1 MAIPIYDKYSNV
13 REAVARPDKP
23 VHGLSSTQIE
33 DMNARFSSF
42 MPSITKTAS
51 SSSSLQDM
59 FADDLPRG
67 ASWDPRRQ
75 AQSTQQGLGGGRQL
89 TTVQQPYQPEFASP
103 DRQQYPV
110 HRILANRYW
119 RLFYKL
125 DPVIGNCVDLYG
137 DLPWSNFELTGEG
150 IEGEIRQQ
158 YEYMCRETQL
168 LAMLPQIVKE
178 FLVVG
183 EAIPHTFFDE
193 EKGVF
198 THVALHNPDQMEVID
213 APFIKMDPV
222 LEFIPDDR
230 LRSILTSDQPSL
242 RKIREKMPPELINRL
257 NARQNIPLSTLNA
270 TFIPRKLHPY
280 DTRGTSMISR
290 MWRVLMLEDAVFNAT
305 IQTARRHAAPLKV
318 AKLGNAQT
326 GWIPPP
332 EQEKRLL
339 ELLAQAE
346 LDPNAWLV
354 YHYGIAFETVGTTD
368 KVMSVNREW
377 DIIERIKLVAM
388 GISKSFL
395 HGEVS
400 YASSAT
406 GLQVF
411 LQRLKSM
418 RMFFEQKW
426 LYPKFFRPIAE
437 INGWIKPKPSE
448 VNHRYRV
455 KRSARE
461 LEEQNAYIVPKIV
474 WDKSLD
480 PQVNSELIAAMTSL
494 ESLGVKFSKTTKM
507 AAVGYSFEEETKK
520 TQREIEF
527 EKQFLPALPGAAPAG
542 GAPGGGGGGMGG
554 MPPDGVEE
562 DDGDAQTPPGLDGAP
577 PPGVNAPPAP
587 PAPGGAALE
596 LDADGEGPSVSDL
609 NKPRPEKSSH
619 DNLKSEIWNEDKYG
633 NWHSEEV
640 SDLISLLEIGE
651 TDSAFWH
658 QLSIDQAF
666 KAAAQIADSDSMWNC
681 IDEYLISQGYP
692 EKDIRELQ
700 FILEKEGVLMAPET
714 HDMLVNIEDG
724 LPDDA
729 GQLSDN
735 QFASV
740 VAKLIAKSKN
750 KITTDSSNF
759 LSGFEAPDT
768 SKLNGDITKLIA
780 KKKKSKKIK

>member
-1 MAIPIYDKYSNV
+1 MGINIYDKNVNV
-13 REAVARPDKP
+13 REAASRPDAP
-23 VHGLSSTQIE
+23 SMTHGMTTAQVNDLHQ
-33 DMNARFSSF
+33 RFSSF
-42 MPSITKTAS
+42 MPSLTAQANPS
-51 SSSSLQDM
+51 NNFRNLFQG
-59 FADDLPRG
+59 DLPSG
-67 ASWDPRRQ
+67 ADWSATRN
-75 AQSTQQGLGGGRQL
+75 AQIFPVTHGGGGRQL
-89 TTVQQPYQPEFASP
+89 TTVQTPYQPEFASP

-125 DPVIGNCVDLYG
+125 DPVIGNCVDLYS

-150 IEGEIRQQ
+150 IEGEIRQA
-158 YEYMCRETQL
+158 YEYMCRETQVLAL
-168 LAMLPQIVKE
+168 LPHFVRE

-183 EAIPHTFFDE
+183 EAVPHTFFDNS
-193 EKGVF
+193 KGVF
-198 THVALHNPDQMEVID
+198 TYIALHNPDQLEVTD

-230 LRSILTSDQPSL
+230 LRAILTSDQPAL
-242 RKIREKMPPELINRL
+242 RKIREKMPTELINRL
-257 NARQNIPLSTLNA
+257 NARQNIPLSSLNA

-318 AKLGNAQT
+318 AKLGNPQS

-354 YHYGIAFETVGTTD
+354 YHYGINFETIGTTD
-368 KVMSVNREW
+368 RVMSVNREW
-377 DIIERIKLVAM
+377 DVIERIKLVAM

-411 LQRLKSM
+411 MQRLKTM

-448 VNHRYRV
+448 VAHRFRV

-461 LEEQNAYIVPKIV
+461 LEEQNAYIIPKII

-480 PQVNSELIAAMTSL
+480 PQVNTELINAITNL
-494 ESLGVKFSKTTKM
+494 ESIGVKFSKTTKM

-520 TQREIEF
+520 IQREQEF
-527 EKQFLPALPGAAPAG
+527 EKQFLPKITLPNQSEDAG
-542 GAPGGGGGGMGG
+542 GGMGGGGGGM
-554 MPPDGVEE
+554 PPPGADPGAEE
-562 DDGDAQTPPGLDGAP
+562 GQTPPGVGGEP
-577 PPGVNAPPAP
+577 PPGVNAPPAAPKP
-587 PAPGGAALE
+587 PGASLE
-596 LDADGEGPSVSDL
+596 VKGDETPQSVKDLDQPKAT
-609 NKPRPEKSSH
+609 KSSH
-619 DNLKSEIWNEDKYG
+619 DNLKSQIWRDDKFG
-633 NWHSEEV
+633 NWKADEV
-640 SDLISLLEIGE
+640 SELVELIETGE
-651 TDSAFWH
+651 TGSAFWT
-658 QLSIDQAF
+658 QLAADPEF
-666 KAAAQIADSDSMWNC
+666 LNAAQTRDPETMWEALDNYLIGQNYPEHDIKELRKILESEAWLQAPEALKLLDGVENALPDNADS
-681 IDEYLISQGYP
+681 
-692 EKDIRELQ
+692 
-700 FILEKEGVLMAPET
+700 
-714 HDMLVNIEDG
+714 
-724 LPDDA
+724 
-729 GQLSDN
+729 LSDE

-740 VAKLIAKSKN
+740 VAGLIKKNKN
-750 KITTDSSNF
+750 KITSDNNNF
-759 LSGFEAPDT
+759 LTGMAAPDT
-768 SKLNGDITKLIA
+768 SGLMGDISELMP
-780 KKKKSKKIK
+780 KKRK